1 MPCLLLF
8 AALFSGVDHLE
19 YICVMTRKVCLKVLG
34 YSVHAIWTP
43 KSAKKVI
50 TESSSESHRS
60 YYGREL
66 SSTLPPQPNLHK
78 YFWWANL
85 VMSRNNRQA
94 ILHLSVVNSKKG
106 PDLSEPKSAA
116 KQLRLEN

>member
-1 MPCLLLF
+1 
-8 AALFSGVDHLE
+8 
-19 YICVMTRKVCLKVLG
+19 MTRKVCLKVFG

-50 TESSSESHRS
+50 TESSSESHS
-60 YYGREL
+60 LYYGREL
-66 SSTLPPQPNLHK
+66 SSSLPPQPNLNK
-78 YFWWANL
+78 YFWWAKL
-85 VMSRNNRQA
+85 VMNRNNRQA

-106 PDLSEPKSAA
+106 LDLSEPKWPA